1 MNNKFIKN
9 ALRVL
14 VIFWG
19 IYLLFEGVLYFF
31 NFRLVDAKNVWPASA
46 TLYSELIGKVL
57 GSVFLFIAAV
67 AFDIQRDLLKHR
79 SFVKLSG
86 FWGMFHGVVL
96 IWLSL
101 SNNFVEVFKNTP
113 SLYVW
118 FPFYNQYV
126 VLEGIILISYS
137 VFVYFW
143 LKNTK

>member
-19 IYLLFEGVLYFF
+19 IYLTFEGILYFF
-31 NFRLVDAKNVWPASA
+31 NIRLTDVKNIWPTSA
-46 TLYSELIGKVL
+46 TLYLELIEKVL
-57 GSVFLFIAAV
+57 GSVLLFIAVV
-67 AFDIQRDLLKHR
+67 AFDMQRNLVNKR
-79 SFVKLSG
+79 NFIKLSG
-86 FWGMFHGVVL
+86 FWGIFHGGVL

-126 VLEGIILISYS
+126 TLEGIILISYS
-137 VFVYFW
+137 VLVYFW

>member
-1 MNNKFIKN
+1 MNNKFIEN
-9 ALRVL
+9 SLRVL

-19 IYLLFEGVLYFF
+19 IYLFFEGILYFF
-31 NFRLVDAKNVWPASA
+31 NVRLVDARNIWPASV
-46 TLYSELIGKVL
+46 TLYSGLIGKVL

-67 AFDIQRDLLKHR
+67 VFDVQRNLLKYR
-79 SFVKLSG
+79 NFIKLSG
-86 FWGMFHGVVL
+86 FWGMFHGGVL

-101 SNNFVEVFKNTP
+101 SNNFTEVFKNTP

-126 VLEGIILISYS
+126 ALEGIILVSYS
-137 VFVYFW
+137 VLVYFW